1 MCFAKKKS
9 KATLIGLKKFILN
22 TITEESNMAGEKPHI
37 NVIFIGHVDQGKSTL
52 VGRVMYDSG
61 SLSEQE
67 YRKLEAIAQEKGKG
81 TFAFAYMMDTLKEE
95 RERGITIDV
104 NYKKFD
110 TKKNFFT
117 VIDAPG
123 HQDYV
128 KNMITG
134 TSQADAAVLLVGSK
148 EGIMTQ
154 TREHAYLAKVL
165 GINQLIVAINKMDE
179 VEYKVERFNEVK
191 DDITKLLK
199 GIGYRDETFKVIP
212 VSAWMGDNI
221 VKNSDKMPWY
231 KGEPLIEAMDNFKAP
246 EAASDKP
253 LRLPVQDVYN
263 IKGVGTVPVGKV
275 STGVMKPN
283 DKIIIMPE
291 GTLTDVKSI
300 EQHHEQ
306 LPQANPGDNIGF
318 NLRKVGPRDI
328 RRGSVIGHESNPPKV
343 AEEFTAQIIVMHH
356 PSAITVG
363 YTPVFH
369 IHTAQISCT
378 ITEIVKTLDT
388 KTGGTKEENPKFIK
402 TGDAA
407 IVKIKPTQPLVVENF
422 KDFPQLGRLAIR
434 DMAKT
439 VAAGIVIDVKE
450 RVKK

>member
-1 MCFAKKKS
+1 
-9 KATLIGLKKFILN
+9 
-22 TITEESNMAGEKPHI
+22 MAGDKPHI
-37 NVIFIGHVDQGKSTL
+37 NTIFIGHVDQGKSTL
-52 VGRVMYDSG
+52 VGRLMYDTG
-61 SLSEQE
+61 ALSEQE
-67 YRKLEAIAQEKGKG
+67 YRKLEAIAKEKGKG
-81 TFAFAYMMDTLKEE
+81 TFAFAYMMDNLKEE

-123 HQDYV
+123 HQDYI

-134 TSQADAAVLLVGSK
+134 TSQADAAILLVGAK
-148 EGIMTQ
+148 EGIMAQ
-154 TREHAYLAKVL
+154 TKEHSYLAKVL
-165 GINQLIVAINKMDE
+165 GINQLIVAVNKMDE
-179 VEYKVERFNEVK
+179 VEYKEERFNQVKEEVL
-191 DDITKLLK
+191 KLLK
-199 GIGYRDETFKVIP
+199 GIGYKEDAVKVVP
-212 VSAWMGDNI
+212 VSAWMGDNV
-221 VKNSDKMPWY
+221 VKKSDKLPWY
-231 KGEPLIEAMDNFKAP
+231 TAQTLLEAMDDFKAP
-246 EAASDKP
+246 ESASDKP

-291 GTLTDVKSI
+291 GTVTEVKSI

-306 LPQANPGDNIGF
+306 LPHAGPGDNVGF
-318 NLRKVGPRDI
+318 NLRKIGPRDI
-328 RRGSVIGHESNPPKV
+328 RRGSVIGHEQNPPKV
-343 AEEFTAQIIVMHH
+343 AEEFTAQIIVINH

-369 IHTAQISCT
+369 MHTAQISCT
-378 ITEIVKTLDT
+378 VTELVKTLDT
-388 KTGGTKEENPKFIK
+388 KSGGTKEDNPKFLK

-407 IVKIKPTQPLVVENF
+407 IVKIKPTQPLVVEAF
-422 KDFPQLGRLAIR
+422 KDYPQLGRLAIR
-434 DMAKT
+434 DMGKT
-439 VAAGIVIDVKE
+439 VAAGVVIEVKE